1 MLSIYIDYQSKLK
14 VLPKHLFT
22 KQILLN
28 KLWKNNMFGF
38 QVTQSKSK
46 KNNTLRLTLRV
57 NSNIMN
63 LMIYSMTK

>member
-1 MLSIYIDYQSKLK
+1 MLSIYIDYQSKLE